1 MSAEPLAKPDSDVVE
16 DEAADILAEFGG
28 DALAAIRALLHD
40 REVLLADAEQAV
52 SRGFLKGKFSE
63 GARRP
68 VVDDEV

>member
-1 MSAEPLAKPDSDVVE
+1 MFAEPLSNPVSDAVE
-16 DEAADILAEFGG
+16 DEAADILAEFKG

-40 REVLLADAEQAV
+40 RGVLLADAEQAV

-63 GARRP
+63 GARRQ